1 MRIYLTKW
9 DYYDIFVQVRHL
21 SYYVNF
27 TRLAKL
33 QRLKAFKPFKFP
45 LSRDFWVTWLL
56 QQTSDLTRDYRQ
68 RLRGDKNRTSSRL
81 AVKASIFTNAFAA
94 GKRKKRNA
102 TRESLSKRREREKT
116 CLSMLSCAGRYR
128 EIETVTRIACSSDL
142 IIVSLISSIIS
153 SSSLLSAV
161 SRSIVQL
168 VSPMLHLSSVSSH
181 FPYSSPNTIIVTS
194 SIASHYFVAA
204 NRGNVSLI
212 MFKVSFL
219 FTVPCNFPGW
229 WVETRE
235 KLLNGLT

>member
-68 RLRGDKNRTSSRL
+68 RLRGDKNRTFSRL

-94 GKRKKRNA
+94 GKRKK
-102 TRESLSKRREREKT
+102 KERD
-116 CLSMLSCAGRYR
+116 
-128 EIETVTRIACSSDL
+128 TRISFETTRKGKNVSVDVILRRKVPRNRNCYEDRVQFWPNNRLLNFLDYIIFESPLSGLSVDRPTSFTYAASL
-142 IIVSLISSIIS
+142 KRIVS
-153 SSSLLSAV
+153 
-161 SRSIVQL
+161 
-168 VSPMLHLSSVSSH
+168 
-181 FPYSSPNTIIVTS
+181 FPV
-194 SIASHYFVAA
+194 
-204 NRGNVSLI
+204 
-212 MFKVSFL
+212 FL
-219 FTVPCNFPGW
+219 A
-229 WVETRE
+229 
-235 KLLNGLT
+235 